1 MTDAKADRPSLDQAT
16 RPVRRATSARVQA
29 WQDAQTRKA
38 LEEADA
44 GEFATPEEVKA
55 TIRKFVSDD

>member
-1 MTDAKADRPSLDQAT
+1 MTDTKADRPSLDEAT
-16 RPVRRATSARVQA
+16 KPVTRAGGAKAQA

-44 GEFATPEEVKA
+44 GDFATPEEVKA
-55 TIRKFVSDD
+55 TIRKFVPDD